1 MKETEKKQWERARS
15 TEAKIDCRDNVRF
28 ILSDE
33 TGVLQF
39 KSFDI
44 VNTPQCAEVAVELRK
59 HLVGRPLQE
68 IDMDAIRSVKCPHDN
83 GSCIETAVKIIEE
96 NIDFFS

>member
-1 MKETEKKQWERARS
+1 MKKTERKQRKQIPLAETEM
-15 TEAKIDCRDNVRF
+15 DCKDNVRF

-44 VNTPQCAEVAVELRK
+44 VNMPQCAEVAVELKK
-59 HLVGRPLQE
+59 HLIGRPLQQ
-68 IDMDAIRSVKCPHDN
+68 IDMDAIRLVQCPHDN
-83 GSCIETAVKIIEE
+83 GSCIEAAAKIIEE
-96 NIDFFS
+96 NIDFFG